1 MNDLAAIGFFFA
13 CLIATLGPLRL
24 CEWLRPPKPREH
36 ARTEPGPG
44 ALPKES
50 RQ

>member
-13 CLIATLGPLRL
+13 CLIATLGLLRV

-36 ARTEPGPG
+36 ARTEPGPN
-44 ALPKES
+44 ASSKEA
-50 RQ
+50 RR